1 MKPISKER
9 FDALAGY
16 TRLPRIMMLVQE
28 AAWFEIGAERLL
40 GIIVWDRT
48 DYDYGWV
55 VLGRDARGRF
65 RAITQNVSRPS
76 FDDARDELAMAMEE
90 HAALDETSYHQG
102 DEVGAAVDFFRPRVK
117 PERQNRIFSTLLK
130 EARYSPAKEL
140 IAAMMPF
147 YEDVD
152 GNFIEQFQS
161 TGFDARLWELYLFA
175 AFVEIGYAKAN
186 DEPVPD
192 LVLEGPLGRLA
203 IEATTVNPP
212 QGGDVP
218 RPESKEEFRAY
229 LEEYV
234 PIKLS
239 RALTRKLYHPKRYWL
254 TPGLEE
260 TPFIVAV
267 QDFHAPGAMRWIQT
281 IATEYV
287 YGIRHSIEKGVRKI
301 ERIAEHRFGQA
312 SVESGFFNLPEAEN
326 VSAVMLNPSGTLTKF
341 NRLGFV
347 AGFGDQRVR
356 MVRTG
361 LARGELGPGDPLP
374 KPFRQNVSA
383 PDYSESWIEGA
394 IILHNP
400 NAKIPLDP
408 GLIPGAS
415 HEFAEPDGRLYSL
428 LPEFQPWLS
437 GTSIVLDDGQGADAD
452 IPDTAEEL

>member
-1 MKPISKER
+1 MKSLSKNR

-16 TRLPRIMMLVQE
+16 TRLPQILMVVQE
-28 AAWFEIGAERLL
+28 AAWFEIDAERLL
-40 GIIVWDRT
+40 ATIVWDRI

-55 VLGRDARGRF
+55 ILGRDARGRF
-65 RAITQNVSRPS
+65 RAIAQNASLPS
-76 FDDARDELAMAMEE
+76 FDDARGELSKAMSE
-90 HAALDETSYHQG
+90 HAATGDGIYHQG

-117 PERQNRIFSTLLK
+117 PERQNSVFSTLVN
-130 EARYSPAKEL
+130 EARYSPAREL

-161 TGFDARLWELYLFA
+161 TGFDARLWELYLFS
-175 AFVEIGYAKAN
+175 AFVELGYAKAN

-192 LVLEGPLGRLA
+192 LILVGPPGRLA

-212 QGGDVP
+212 QGIDVP
-218 RPESKEEFRAY
+218 RPQSEDEIRAY

-239 RALTRKLYHPKRYWL
+239 RALTRKLYHPKRYWM

-260 TPFIVAV
+260 TPFIIAV

-287 YGIRHSIEKGVRKI
+287 YGIRHSIENGVKRI
-301 ERIAEHRFGQA
+301 EQIEEHRFGQA
-312 SVESGFFNLPEAEN
+312 SVKSGFFNLPEAEN

-341 NRLGFV
+341 NRLGHV
-347 AGFGDQRVR
+347 AGFGDPRVR
-356 MVRTG
+356 MVRSG
-361 LARGELGPGDPLP
+361 LARGELDPSNPLP
-374 KPFRQNVSA
+374 KPFRQDVSA
-383 PDYSESWIEGA
+383 PGYSESWIEGA

-400 NAKIPLDP
+400 NARVPLDP
-408 GLIPGAS
+408 GLIPGAA

-437 GTSIVLDDGQGADAD
+437 GTSIRLDDGHSVEAD